1 VPQTTDARPQ
11 QATLG
16 GWMIVSGSVLLV
28 ASLFTT
34 MADLRSLDTRRSVEE
49 TLAEPP
55 LDTSGISVE
64 GFLQLLHASALIAGG
79 CAAAMAVLGV
89 YALRRHR
96 PARVLLSVLA
106 VPLFLAGIVAGGLL
120 SSVVAVSVALLWVKP
135 SRDWFDGT
143 PRAVPEAPARPTPSD
158 PAALRDHPRDTEGE
172 PTGGDPASWSR
183 PVADGEATGARPYA
197 GFGTPQSGESGESGG
212 SGQSGQAGQP
222 GPHGP
227 GTDTLPR
234 PWGAPAPATP
244 ARGDTRTRPPAV
256 LVACLVT
263 WLVSGLVALLMVA
276 GTIDVLLNADP
287 LLDEVRRQ
295 QPEAFEQSGLSRG
308 ALVATIAVMCGLVAA
323 WAVGAIVAAVLA
335 FRGSPA
341 GRVTL
346 IVSAAVSG
354 GFAVLAGLLQP
365 VLWVVALAALL
376 TLLCLVRPEVRAWY
390 AGRGGMRR

>member
-1 VPQTTDARPQ
+1 MPQTTDARPQ

-34 MADLRSLDTRRSVEE
+34 MAELRSLDTRRSVEE

-64 GFLQLLHASALIAGG
+64 GFLQLLHASALVAGG

-143 PRAVPEAPARPTPSD
+143 PRAVPEAPARPTPGD
-158 PAALRDHPRDTEGE
+158 PAARPDPSHDGTGG
-172 PTGGDPASWSR
+172 PTGTDGPADGPSAPDAPWSR

-197 GFGTPQSGESGESGG
+197 GFGTPQSG
-212 SGQSGQAGQP
+212 QPGQA
-222 GPHGP
+222 
-227 GTDTLPR
+227 TDTLPR
-234 PWGAPAPATP
+234 PWGGTGPAAP
-244 ARGDTRTRPPAV
+244 ARGDARTRPPAV

-276 GTIDVLLNADP
+276 GAVDVLLNADP

-295 QPEAFEQSGLSRG
+295 QPEAFEQSGLTRG
-308 ALVATIAVMCGLVAA
+308 ALVATIAVMCGLVAV
-323 WAVGAIVAAVLA
+323 WAIGAIVAAVLA

-341 GRVTL
+341 GRTALV
-346 IVSAAVSG
+346 VSAAVSG
-354 GFAVLAGLLQP
+354 ALAVLAGLLQP
-365 VLWVVALAALL
+365 VLWALSLAALL
-376 TLLCLVRPEVRAWY
+376 TVLCLLRPEVRAWY
-390 AGRGGMRR
+390 AGRGGTGR